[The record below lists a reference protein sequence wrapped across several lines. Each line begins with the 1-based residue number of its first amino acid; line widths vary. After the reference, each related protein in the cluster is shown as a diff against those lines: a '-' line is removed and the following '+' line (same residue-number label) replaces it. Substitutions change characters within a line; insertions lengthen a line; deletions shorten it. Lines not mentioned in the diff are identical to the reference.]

1 MHAVQRHGQG
11 TFPRSRGRAAR
22 VGVFLCQLHRH
33 DPGEQ
38 GGGDGLCQ
46 RVSAPHA
53 AEPRHHPHPRAVEA
67 GRGGSQRRGGARV
80 GAVRGLVQL
89 QHLFVP

>member
-1 MHAVQRHGQG
+1 MHAVQRHRQD
-11 TFPRSRGRAAR
+11 TNARSRGRAAR
-22 VGVFLCQLHRH
+22 VAVFLRQLHRH
-33 DPGEQ
+33 DPGKQ

-46 RVSAPHA
+46 RVSTPHA
-53 AEPRHHPHPRAVEA
+53 AEPRHHPHPRVAEP